1 MNKKLYI
8 SPEID
13 IFAFNVE
20 PMLAGTEPG
29 EGGQIEEGLAELGL
43 FDEEDK
49 LETDSL
55 DEAED
60 ETTEGFTL
68 PTFHSL
74 WD

>member
-20 PMLAGTEPG
+20 PMLAGTE
-29 EGGQIEEGLAELGL
+29 GGQIEEGLADLGL

-68 PTFHSL
+68 PVFHSL